1 VNKNKRKCW
10 QARKPRR
17 NSTPSLFELMTPAE
31 SRKARAIACKAALA
45 VIG

>member
-17 NSTPSLFELMTPAE
+17 NSTPSLFQLRTPAE
-31 SRKARAIACKAALA
+31 SRNARTIAQKAALA